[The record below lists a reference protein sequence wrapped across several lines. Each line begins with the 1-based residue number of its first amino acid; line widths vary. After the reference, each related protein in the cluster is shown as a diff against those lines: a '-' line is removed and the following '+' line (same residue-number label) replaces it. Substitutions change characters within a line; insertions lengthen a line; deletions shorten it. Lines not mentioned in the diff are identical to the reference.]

1 MCWWILND
9 RAQESNSEHRDQKY
23 VVRKDH
29 GRDTLRLT
37 YKPFERVAAGEAQMK
52 LRTLFLAA
60 VAFVVLAGAVV
71 PASAKSHHHRHHRHH
86 HHR

>member
-1 MCWWILND
+1 MSGTG
-9 RAQESNSEHRDQKY
+9 ESNSEHRDQKY

-29 GRDTLRLT
+29 GRGTLPLT
-37 YKPFERVAAGEAQMK
+37 YRPLERVVAGEAQMK

-60 VAFVVLAGAVV
+60 VALVVLAGAVV